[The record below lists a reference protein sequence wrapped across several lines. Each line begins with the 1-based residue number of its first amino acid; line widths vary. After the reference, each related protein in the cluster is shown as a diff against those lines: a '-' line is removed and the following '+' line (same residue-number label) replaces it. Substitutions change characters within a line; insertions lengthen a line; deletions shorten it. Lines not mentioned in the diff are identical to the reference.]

1 MERSGRR
8 ETISTRAKSFPA
20 RSSRVGSVNGKSII
34 VPRMKASQTGRGAP
48 QTAIG
53 AHPITIRDQRR
64 RGQGPR
70 TARTCKRK
78 AKWHC
83 VRVRQKSFRLQK
95 QLIFETMPLTAEA
108 PVSRPW
114 WLGLPGLPVYDA
126 RLFGALRDSTTGFR
140 AEGVGR

>member
-8 ETISTRAKSFPA
+8 ETISTRSKSFPA

-34 VPRMKASQTGRGAP
+34 VPRMKASLTVGSAQDGNWSASYHHSRP
-48 QTAIG
+48 TAQS
-53 AHPITIRDQRR
+53 RE
-64 RGQGPR
+64 PR
-70 TARTCKRK
+70 TPRAYKLQ
-78 AKWHC
+78 AKWPG